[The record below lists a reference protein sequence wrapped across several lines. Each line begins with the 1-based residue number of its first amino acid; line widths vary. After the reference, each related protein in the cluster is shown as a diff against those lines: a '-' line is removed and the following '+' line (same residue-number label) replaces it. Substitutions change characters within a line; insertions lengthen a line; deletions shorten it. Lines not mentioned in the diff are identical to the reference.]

1 MIYWLEQNLDFKQ
14 KIKLILSLS
23 LPTILSQISTII
35 MEYIDAA
42 MVGRLGASD
51 SASIGLVSSTIWLLS
66 GIAGSLSA
74 GFTVQMAQCLGAKH
88 YSKARNILKQG
99 FLICLLLSVFLCL
112 FGLYLSPRIP
122 VWLHGSED
130 IVENAASY
138 LKIYSLFL
146 PFSCINTLLTLS
158 LQASGNMKVPSLFNV
173 GMCGLNVILN
183 SFFIFPFGLNLRIKG
198 AALATGI
205 SVFVCMICLL
215 VYVNVKSEVLSFFK
229 KETFYWDNRSLHHA
243 FSIGFPVSMESA
255 LTSLSYIAFT
265 AIVAPLGS
273 IAIAANSF
281 AITAESLCYMPGYG
295 IQSAASMI
303 IGQTIGAKKEK
314 LTKDFA
320 WLITVLGMCIM
331 TCSGVLLYIFAPFM
345 ISLLTIDVSIQQLAI
360 QILRIEAFAEPLYGA
375 SIVCAGVFRG
385 AGDTKVSTLLN
396 FVSMWCLR
404 IPLAYVLSLF
414 YGLQGCWLAMCLEL
428 CFRGCIF
435 LFRLFQNKW
444 IHSYV

>member
-1 MIYWLEQNLDFKQ
+1 MMHWLEQNLNYKQ
-14 KIKLILSLS
+14 KIKLVLSLS
-23 LPTILSQISTII
+23 LPTILAQISTII

-42 MVGRLGASD
+42 MVGRLGAND

-66 GIAGSLSA
+66 GIANFLSA
-74 GFTVQMAQCLGAKH
+74 GFTVQMAQCIGAKQ
-88 YSKARNILKQG
+88 YTKARNILKQG
-99 FLICLLLSVFLCL
+99 FLICLLLSILL
-112 FGLYLSPRIP
+112 SGFGLYLSPRIP
-122 VWLHGSED
+122 VWLQGSKD
-130 IVENAASY
+130 IVENASVY
-138 LKIYSLFL
+138 LKIYSFFL

-158 LQASGNMKVPSLFNV
+158 LQASGNMKIPSFFNV
-173 GMCGLNVILN
+173 GMCVLNIILN
-183 SFFIFPFGLNLRIKG
+183 FYFIFPFGLNLRIKG

-205 SVFVCMICLL
+205 SIIVCMLCLL
-215 VYVNVKSEVLSFFK
+215 FYINSKSETLSFLK
-229 KETFYWDNRSLHHA
+229 KEPFYWDTKSLHHA
-243 FSIGFPVSMESA
+243 FSIGFPVCMESA
-255 LTSLSYIAFT
+255 LTSFSYIAFT
-265 AIVAPLGS
+265 AIVAPLGTL
-273 IAIAANSF
+273 AIAANSF

-303 IGQTIGAKKEK
+303 IGQTIGAQKET
-314 LTKDFA
+314 LTKEFS
-320 WLITVLGMCIM
+320 WLITFLGMIIM
-331 TCSGVLLYIFAPFM
+331 TCSGILLYIFAPFM
-345 ISLLTIDVSIQQLAI
+345 ISLLTIDTSIQQLAI

-404 IPLAYVLSLF
+404 IPLAYILSLF

-444 IHSYV
+444 IHSYI